1 MAGNEPELEG
11 LRADHSVRSILND
24 LATRDEAT
32 GLPPAPTGFD
42 PLDLA
47 LDGGLLPQELV
58 LLGGRPGVGKTLT
71 ALQWAR
77 ASAASNRHVA
87 FVCYE
92 HDEVALIGRLIIQEI
107 AATESVDS
115 TLMISLR
122 SHVRMLMTGQTSL
135 NQLADAHPV
144 LKAAINSLYDNAE
157 ALSVIRAST
166 LWSDINW
173 LEQVAT
179 DHLEPGG
186 LLVVDY
192 IQKIPVQ
199 GAPNLHHQVMRATE
213 HLKDL
218 AVTANIAVLALAAAD
233 EVGISARRL
242 RLDHLRGADALAHEC
257 DIAMILNQKVDA
269 TADRHLRYDLL
280 KMEEAKTKV
289 LLSIEKNRR
298 GENDIHLEF
307 VKDFGSFRLRP
318 NGGFNSDGL
327 YELDQIPLDH

>member
-1 MAGNEPELEG
+1 M
-11 LRADHSVRSILND
+11 
-24 LATRDEAT
+24 
-32 GLPPAPTGFD
+32 
-42 PLDLA
+42 
-47 LDGGLLPQELV
+47 
-58 LLGGRPGVGKTLT
+58 
-71 ALQWAR
+71 
-77 ASAASNRHVA
+77 A

-92 HDEVALIGRLIIQEI
+92 HDEVALVGRLIIQEI

-122 SHVRMLMTGQTSL
+122 SHVRMLMTGGETSL

-144 LKAAINSLYDNAE
+144 LKEAINSLYDNAG
-157 ALSVIRAST
+157 ALSLIRAST

-199 GAPNLHHQVMRATE
+199 GAPDLRHQVMRATE

-218 AVTANIAVLALAAAD
+218 AVTANIAVLAIAAAD

-257 DIAMILNQKVDA
+257 DVAMILNQKVDA

-298 GENDIHLEF
+298 GETTSIW
-307 VKDFGSFRLRP
+307 SSSRTSAA
-318 NGGFNSDGL
+318 SDSARTA
-327 YELDQIPLDH
+327 PSTATASTS